1 MIKINYYFSNQLA
14 LFQITCFNWNRFSLS
29 IVKLFSILLI
39 IFFIYI
45 LLTSKKRKRF
55 SNRRNLMERFKRR
68 FKNINVR
75 RKRISEEF
83 TNSLLLDPCKNIP
96 LGTWYSEEELREKA
110 DIHRARLSKFGKSKI
125 NGEMLFV
132 GPKGGIYKISND
144 GKKKY
149 V

>member
-1 MIKINYYFSNQLA
+1 M
-14 LFQITCFNWNRFSLS
+14 
-29 IVKLFSILLI
+29 
-39 IFFIYI
+39 IFFLYLFLIAR
-45 LLTSKKRKRF
+45 KRKGF
-55 SNRRNLMERFKRR
+55 TNRRTLMERFKQR
-68 FKNINVR
+68 FNNISVR

-83 TNSLLLDPCKNIP
+83 TNSLLLDPCKDIP
-96 LGTWYSEEELREKA
+96 LGTWYSENELREKA

-132 GPKGGIYKISND
+132 GPKGGIYKISED

>member
-1 MIKINYYFSNQLA
+1 MKIV
-14 LFQITCFNWNRFSLS
+14 I
-29 IVKLFSILLI
+29 ILLI
-39 IFFIYI
+39 IFFIYTFLI
-45 LLTSKKRKRF
+45 LKSRKSLSNKRT
-55 SNRRNLMERFKRR
+55 LIGRFKKR

-132 GPKGGIYKISND
+132 GPKGGIYKISID

>member
-1 MIKINYYFSNQLA
+1 M
-14 LFQITCFNWNRFSLS
+14 
-29 IVKLFSILLI
+29 KLIAIFLLI
-39 IFFIYI
+39 FFLY
-45 LLTSKKRKRF
+45 LFFKKEKKGF
-55 SNRRNLMERFKRR
+55 SNRMSLMERFKKR

-75 RKRISEEF
+75 RERISEEF
-83 TNSLLLDPCKNIP
+83 ANSLLLDPHKNIP

-125 NGEMLFV
+125 NGDMLFV
-132 GPKGGIYKISND
+132 GPKGGIYKINDD

>member
-1 MIKINYYFSNQLA
+1 MQSPSFIPKDRFNNNRLKLSVVRLIPIFL
-14 LFQITCFNWNRFSLS
+14 ITFCLY
-29 IVKLFSILLI
+29 
-39 IFFIYI
+39 IF
-45 LLTSKKRKRF
+45 LVLKKRKGF
-55 SNRRNLMERFKRR
+55 YNRKNLMERFKQR

-83 TNSLLLDPCKNIP
+83 TNSLLLDPSKNIP
-96 LGTWYSEEELREKA
+96 LGTWYSEDELREKA
-110 DIHRARLSKFGKSKI
+110 DIHRSRLSKFGKSKI

-132 GPKGGIYKISND
+132 GPKGGIYKISDD

>member
-1 MIKINYYFSNQLA
+1 MKLIPIFLT
-14 LFQITCFNWNRFSLS
+14 IFSLY
-29 IVKLFSILLI
+29 LLI
-39 IFFIYI
+39 
-45 LLTSKKRKRF
+45 SRKRKRF
-55 SNRRNLMERFKRR
+55 SNHRSLIERFKQR
-68 FKNINVR
+68 FNNINVR

-83 TNSLLLDPCKNIP
+83 SNALVLDPYKNIP
-96 LGTWYSEEELREKA
+96 LGIWYSENELREKA

-132 GPKGGIYKISND
+132 GSKGGIYKISDD

>member
-1 MIKINYYFSNQLA
+1 MIVN
-14 LFQITCFNWNRFSLS
+14 S
-29 IVKLFSILLI
+29 IPIILI
-39 IFFIYI
+39 ILSLYL
-45 LLTSKKRKRF
+45 LLTLKKRRGL
-55 SNRRNLMERFKRR
+55 SNRKTLMERFKQR

-83 TNSLLLDPCKNIP
+83 SNSLLLDPSKNIP
-96 LGTWYSEEELREKA
+96 LGTWYSEDELREKA

-132 GPKGGIYKISND
+132 GPKGGIYKISED

-149 V
+149 L

>member
-1 MIKINYYFSNQLA
+1 M
-14 LFQITCFNWNRFSLS
+14 
-29 IVKLFSILLI
+29 KLIAIFLI
-39 IFFIYI
+39 IFFLY
-45 LLTSKKRKRF
+45 LYLRLKKRKGL
-55 SNRRNLMERFKRR
+55 SNRKSLMERFKQR

-83 TNSLLLDPCKNIP
+83 TNSLLLDPFKNIP
-96 LGTWYSEEELREKA
+96 LGTWYSESELREKA

-125 NGEMLFV
+125 NGEMLFL
-132 GPKGGIYKISND
+132 GPKGGIYKIGDD

>member
-1 MIKINYYFSNQLA
+1 M
-14 LFQITCFNWNRFSLS
+14 
-29 IVKLFSILLI
+29 KLIPIFLI

-45 LLTSKKRKRF
+45 LLILNKRKEF
-55 SNRRNLMERFKRR
+55 SNRTSLMVRFKKR

-75 RKRISEEF
+75 RKRITEEY
-83 TNSLLLDPCKNIP
+83 TNSLLLDPSKNIP
-96 LGTWYSEEELREKA
+96 LGTWYSEDELREKA
-110 DIHRARLSKFGKSKI
+110 DIHRSRLSKFGKSKI

-132 GPKGGIYKISND
+132 GPKGGIYKISDD

>member
-1 MIKINYYFSNQLA
+1 MKLITISLIV
-14 LFQITCFNWNRFSLS
+14 LFIS
-29 IVKLFSILLI
+29 IFTRLR
-39 IFFIYI
+39 
-45 LLTSKKRKRF
+45 KRKGF
-55 SNRRNLMERFKRR
+55 SNRKTLLERFKHR

-83 TNSLLLDPCKNIP
+83 SNSLLLDPSKNIP
-96 LGTWYSEEELREKA
+96 LGTWYSENELREKA
-110 DIHRARLSKFGKSKI
+110 DIHRARLSRFGKSKI

-132 GPKGGIYKISND
+132 GPKGGIYKISED

>member
-1 MIKINYYFSNQLA
+1 M
-14 LFQITCFNWNRFSLS
+14 
-29 IVKLFSILLI
+29 KLIPIFLI
-39 IFFIYI
+39 IFSLCLYI
-45 LLTSKKRKRF
+45 VIKKRKGL
-55 SNRRNLMERFKRR
+55 SNRRTLMERFKQR

-83 TNSLLLDPCKNIP
+83 NNSLLLDPSKNIP
-96 LGTWYSEEELREKA
+96 LGTWYSENELREKA

-132 GPKGGIYKISND
+132 GPKGGIYKICDD

-149 V
+149 L

>member
-1 MIKINYYFSNQLA
+1 
-14 LFQITCFNWNRFSLS
+14 
-29 IVKLFSILLI
+29 VKLISIFLI
-39 IFFIYI
+39 VFFAYIFLIG
-45 LLTSKKRKRF
+45 KRKKEF
-55 SNRRNLMERFKRR
+55 YNRRTLIERFKQR
-68 FKNINVR
+68 FNNINVR

-96 LGTWYSEEELREKA
+96 LGTWYSEDELREKA
-110 DIHRARLSKFGKSKI
+110 DIHRARLSKYGKSKI

-132 GPKGGIYKISND
+132 GPKGGIYKISDD

>member
-1 MIKINYYFSNQLA
+1 M
-14 LFQITCFNWNRFSLS
+14 
-29 IVKLFSILLI
+29 
-39 IFFIYI
+39 IFFLYLFLIAR
-45 LLTSKKRKRF
+45 KRKGLT
-55 SNRRNLMERFKRR
+55 NRRTLMERFKQR
-68 FKNINVR
+68 FNNISVR

-83 TNSLLLDPCKNIP
+83 TNSLLLDPCKDIP
-96 LGTWYSEEELREKA
+96 LGTWYSENELREKA

-132 GPKGGIYKISND
+132 GPKGGVYKISED

>member
-1 MIKINYYFSNQLA
+1 M
-14 LFQITCFNWNRFSLS
+14 
-29 IVKLFSILLI
+29 KLIIIFLI
-39 IFFIYI
+39 IFFLYI
-45 LLTSKKRKRF
+45 FLIIKKRKSF
-55 SNRRNLMERFKRR
+55 SYRSSLIGRFKQR

-75 RKRISEEF
+75 RKRISEEYN
-83 TNSLLLDPCKNIP
+83 NSLLLDPFKNIP
-96 LGTWYSEEELREKA
+96 LGTWYSEDELREKA

-132 GPKGGIYKISND
+132 GPKGGIYKIGND

>member
-1 MIKINYYFSNQLA
+1 
-14 LFQITCFNWNRFSLS
+14 
-29 IVKLFSILLI
+29 VKLIPIILI
-39 IFFIYI
+39 IFFLCLFLIVE
-45 LLTSKKRKRF
+45 KNKGFKNRK
-55 SNRRNLMERFKRR
+55 SLMERFKQR
-68 FKNINVR
+68 FNNINVR

-83 TNSLLLDPCKNIP
+83 TNSLLLDPYKNIA
-96 LGTWYSEEELREKA
+96 LGTWYSENELREKA

-132 GPKGGIYKISND
+132 GPKGGIYKICDN

>member
-1 MIKINYYFSNQLA
+1 VELIPIF
-14 LFQITCFNWNRFSLS
+14 
-29 IVKLFSILLI
+29 LI
-39 IFFIYI
+39 IFISY
-45 LLTSKKRKRF
+45 LVVSKRKGF
-55 SNRRNLMERFKRR
+55 SNRRNLMERFRQR

-83 TNSLLLDPCKNIP
+83 SNSLLLDPSKNIP

-132 GPKGGIYKISND
+132 GPKGGIYKISAD
-144 GKKKY
+144 GQKKY